1 MKRRPV
7 TDTERTEVRSRHA
20 AGESR
25 NTIARALGRS
35 ASTVSRIAREDG
47 LRFEGGARV
56 APATEARQLDLAE
69 QRRQLVARLYARA
82 AANLDRVESADG
94 YVRVELL
101 PDGRTRHIT
110 TDDPPAQDERHHSQ
124 AIGSYLS
131 SAARLAEIDA
141 GDGAA
146 EVRSML
152 GDLARGIRET
162 YGADATEGDTSG
174 G

>member
-1 MKRRPV
+1 MQRRPV
-7 TDTERTEVRSRHA
+7 TDAERDEVRRRHT
-20 AGESR
+20 AGETR
-25 NTIARALGRS
+25 NTIARALHRS
-35 ASTVSRIAREDG
+35 ASTISRIASDEG

-56 APATEARQLDLAE
+56 APATAARQLDLAE

-82 AANLDRVESADG
+82 AANLDRIESPDG

-101 PDGRTRHIT
+101 PDGRTRRIT

-124 AIGSYLS
+124 AIGSYLT
-131 SAARLAEIDA
+131 SAARLADIDTGNSA
-141 GDGAA
+141 S

-152 GDLARGIRET
+152 GDLARGLREAF
-162 YGADATEGDTSG
+162 GDDQAEGDTDG

>member
-1 MKRRPV
+1 MKRPPV
-7 TDTERTEVRSRHA
+7 TDTERDEVRRRHA
-20 AGESR
+20 TGETR
-25 NTIARALGRS
+25 NQIARALSRS
-35 ASTVSRIAREDG
+35 ASTISRIAREEG

-56 APATEARQLDLAE
+56 AATTEVRQLDLAE

-82 AANLDRVESADG
+82 AANLDRVEAG
-94 YVRVELL
+94 AYLRVELL
-101 PDGRTRHIT
+101 PDGRTRRIT

-131 SAARLAEIDA
+131 SAARLAEIDVNNGA
-141 GDGAA
+141 G

-152 GDLARGIRET
+152 TDLARGLRET
-162 YGADATEGDTSG
+162 FADDVEGDQSG